1 MDTDTFPS
9 GSRWDRSSMGLL
21 LDTSAKTI
29 GVWNSIFA
37 PIPVGTIRM
46 FVIHIQLPN
55 TPS

>member
-1 MDTDTFPS
+1 
-9 GSRWDRSSMGLL
+9 MGLL